1 MPVSY
6 RPIFAS
12 VEYSWKLNTGI
23 LDEMGNLTSLWDK
36 VLFQDGG
43 VGYPKILRASVGV
56 MLSYSIH

>member
-1 MPVSY
+1 M
-6 RPIFAS
+6 
-12 VEYSWKLNTGI
+12 GI
-23 LDEMGNLTSLWDK
+23 LDEMANLTSLWDK